1 MPTCPLD
8 REDGSRDRAPAP
20 SGDRL
25 GFVHERRGPGL
36 LASLTTD
43 VSESQTGVEHG
54 WMLQEPAPARER
66 YDSVFGDQ
74 IVKVGNA
81 WRMAKG
87 DNRQLPVGETRYTGR
102 LSLGQSLRRLV
113 ARAIRR

>member
-1 MPTCPLD
+1 V
-8 REDGSRDRAPAP
+8 R
-20 SGDRL
+20 GDRDL
-25 GFVHERRGPGL
+25 DAVQSRARHDAQAAALAEPNESQRVAGREPGH
-36 LASLTTD
+36 AS
-43 VSESQTGVEHG
+43 VSE
-54 WMLQEPAPARER
+54 EPAPARER

-113 ARAIRR
+113 ARAFRR